1 MVVPLPSK
9 QIAPGQFRYA
19 PPTPHFGSDPIN
31 RVPNVW
37 SNGAQLLV
45 DEELFGFTFMVHSA
59 K

>member
-9 QIAPGQFRYA
+9 QIVSGQNRYA
-19 PPTPHFGSDPIN
+19 PPIPLFGSDLIN
-31 RVPNVW
+31 RAPSAW

-45 DEELFGFTFMVHSA
+45 DKELFGFTFMAHSA

>member
-19 PPTPHFGSDPIN
+19 PPTPLFGSDPIN
-31 RVPNVW
+31 RMPSVW

-45 DEELFGFTFMVHSA
+45 DEELFGSTFMVYSA